1 MDERMEKSSVIK
13 RERLE
18 KKKII
23 KRNTTFSERLN
34 RRTLK
39 PKVVPSKYL
48 PKLPHEAD
56 LGPSSRIPRTRQ
68 IQTSTTDKASP
79 NNNEASEMFP
89 LCENDGNGE
98 DAQDIETVGA
108 LLALLIPKH

>member
-1 MDERMEKSSVIK
+1 MRLTTDKLGSSYVWYLLLP
-13 RERLE
+13 RQLYHR
-18 KKKII
+18 
-23 KRNTTFSERLN
+23 RERLN